1 MLLKKIEKVL
11 DTVMRFLMAIAML
24 TLLVFGT
31 WQIFTRW
38 ILKNPSTFTDE
49 LLRYVLIIAG
59 FIGSAYCF
67 YRDEHL
73 ALTLITDK
81 AKGPFKVIL
90 SVFIEACILF
100 FVVYVFIFG
109 GIKLAATATNVSSV
123 MHIPMKTLYMIE
135 PICGVLIVLA
145 RILKYVQMFSEK
157 KEKEGKEV

>member
-1 MLLKKIEKVL
+1 MKKVEKVL

-38 ILKNPSTFTDE
+38 ILGNPSTFTDE

-81 AKGPFKVIL
+81 AKGPFKLCLDI
-90 SVFIEACILF
+90 FIEICILF

-109 GIKLAATATNVSSV
+109 GFKLANTATNVSSV

-135 PICGVLIVLA
+135 PVCGILIVLA
-145 RILKYVQMFSEK
+145 RILKYVNLYTEK
-157 KEKEGKEV
+157 KGENK

>member
-1 MLLKKIEKVL
+1 MKKVEKVL
-11 DTVMRFLMAIAML
+11 DTVMRFLMALAML

-38 ILKNPSTFTDE
+38 ILGNPSTFTDE

-73 ALTLITDK
+73 ALTLVTDK
-81 AKGPFKVIL
+81 ATGTFKIIL
-90 SVFIEACILF
+90 DIFIEVCILF
-100 FVVYVFIFG
+100 FVVYVFIYG
-109 GIKLAATATNVSSV
+109 GTKLANTATNVSSV

-135 PICGVLIVLA
+135 PVCGVLIVLA
-145 RILKYVQMFSEK
+145 RILKYVNLYTEK
-157 KEKEGKEV
+157 KGENK

>member
-1 MLLKKIEKVL
+1 MKKVEKVL
-11 DTVMRFLMAIAML
+11 DTVMRFLMALAML

-38 ILKNPSTFTDE
+38 ILGSPSTFTDE

-81 AKGPFKVIL
+81 AKGPFKLCLDI
-90 SVFIEACILF
+90 FIEICILF

-109 GIKLAATATNVSSV
+109 GFKLANTATNVSSV

-135 PICGVLIVLA
+135 PVCGILIVLA
-145 RILKYVQMFSEK
+145 RILKYVNLYTEK
-157 KEKEGKEV
+157 KGENK

>member
-1 MLLKKIEKVL
+1 
-11 DTVMRFLMAIAML
+11 MRFLMALAML
-24 TLLVFGT
+24 TLLAFGT

-38 ILKNPSTFTDE
+38 VLGNPSTFTDE

-81 AKGPFKVIL
+81 AKGPFKLALDI
-90 SVFIEACILF
+90 F
-100 FVVYVFIFG
+100 FVIYVFIYG
-109 GIKLAATATNVSSV
+109 GFKLANTATNVSSV

-135 PICGVLIVLA
+135 PICGILIVLA
-145 RILKYVQMFSEK
+145 RILKYVNMYTEK
-157 KEKEGKEV
+157 KGENK

>member
-1 MLLKKIEKVL
+1 
-11 DTVMRFLMAIAML
+11 MRFLMALAML

-38 ILKNPSTFTDE
+38 VLGNPSTFTDE

-73 ALTLITDK
+73 ALTLVTDK
-81 AKGPFKVIL
+81 ATGIFKIIL
-90 SVFIEACILF
+90 DIFIEVCILF
-100 FVVYVFIFG
+100 FVVYVFIYG
-109 GIKLAATATNVSSV
+109 GTKLANTATNVSSV

-135 PICGVLIVLA
+135 PVCGVLIVLA
-145 RILKYVQMFSEK
+145 RILKYVNLYTEK
-157 KEKEGKEV
+157 KGENK

>member
-1 MLLKKIEKVL
+1 MKKVEKVL
-11 DTVMRFLMAIAML
+11 DTVMRFLMALAML
-24 TLLVFGT
+24 TLLAFGT

-38 ILKNPSTFTDE
+38 VLGNPSTFTDE

-81 AKGPFKVIL
+81 AKGPFKLCLDI
-90 SVFIEACILF
+90 FIEICILF

-109 GIKLAATATNVSSV
+109 GFKLANTATNVSSV
-123 MHIPMKTLYMIE
+123 MHIPMKSLYMVE
-135 PICGVLIVLA
+135 PVCGILIVLA
-145 RILKYVQMFSEK
+145 RILKYVNMYTEK
-157 KEKEGKEV
+157 KGENK

>member
-1 MLLKKIEKVL
+1 
-11 DTVMRFLMAIAML
+11 MRFLMALAML
-24 TLLVFGT
+24 TLLAFGT

-38 ILKNPSTFTDE
+38 VLGNPSTFTDE

-81 AKGPFKVIL
+81 AKGPFKLCLDI
-90 SVFIEACILF
+90 FIEICILF
-100 FVVYVFIFG
+100 FVIYVFIFG
-109 GIKLAATATNVSSV
+109 GFKLANTATNVSSV

-135 PICGVLIVLA
+135 PICGILIVLA
-145 RILKYVQMFSEK
+145 RILKYVNLYAEK
-157 KEKEGKEV
+157 KGENK

>member
-1 MLLKKIEKVL
+1 MKKVEKVL
-11 DTVMRFLMAIAML
+11 DTVMRFLMALAML

-38 ILKNPSTFTDE
+38 VLGNPSTFTDE

-81 AKGPFKVIL
+81 AKGPFKLCLDI
-90 SVFIEACILF
+90 FIEICILF
-100 FVVYVFIFG
+100 FVIYVFIFG
-109 GIKLAATATNVSSV
+109 GFKLANTATNVSSV

-135 PICGVLIVLA
+135 PICGILIVLA
-145 RILKYVQMFSEK
+145 RILKYVNLYAEK
-157 KEKEGKEV
+157 KGENK

>member
-1 MLLKKIEKVL
+1 
-11 DTVMRFLMAIAML
+11 MRFLMAIAML

-38 ILKNPSTFTDE
+38 VLGNPSTFTDE
-49 LLRYVLIIAG
+49 LLRYVLIISG

-81 AKGPFKVIL
+81 AKGPFKIVL
-90 SVFIEACILF
+90 DVFIEACILF
-100 FVVYVFIFG
+100 FVIYVFIFG
-109 GIKLAATATNVSSV
+109 GFKLANTATNVSSV

-135 PICGVLIVLA
+135 PICGILIVLA
-145 RILKYVQMFSEK
+145 RILKYVGLAAEK
-157 KEKEGKEV
+157 KGGNK

>member
-1 MLLKKIEKVL
+1 MKKVEKVL
-11 DTVMRFLMAIAML
+11 DTVMRFLMALAML

-38 ILKNPSTFTDE
+38 VLGNPSTFTDE

-81 AKGPFKVIL
+81 AKGPFKLCLDI
-90 SVFIEACILF
+90 FIEICILF
-100 FVVYVFIFG
+100 FVIYVFIFG
-109 GIKLAATATNVSSV
+109 GFKLANTATNVSSV
-123 MHIPMKTLYMIE
+123 MHIPMKSLYMIE
-135 PICGVLIVLA
+135 PICGILIVLA
-145 RILKYVQMFSEK
+145 RILKYVNLYTEK
-157 KEKEGKEV
+157 KGENK

>member
-1 MLLKKIEKVL
+1 
-11 DTVMRFLMAIAML
+11 MRFLMALAML

-38 ILKNPSTFTDE
+38 ILGNPSTFTDE

-81 AKGPFKVIL
+81 AKGPFKLCLDI
-90 SVFIEACILF
+90 FIEICILF
-100 FVVYVFIFG
+100 FVIYVFIFG
-109 GIKLAATATNVSSV
+109 GFKLANTATNVSSV

-135 PICGVLIVLA
+135 PVCGILIVLA
-145 RILKYVQMFSEK
+145 RILKYVNLYTEK
-157 KEKEGKEV
+157 KGENK

>member
-1 MLLKKIEKVL
+1 MKKVEKVL
-11 DTVMRFLMAIAML
+11 DTVMRFLMALAML

-38 ILKNPSTFTDE
+38 VLGNPSTFTDE

-73 ALTLITDK
+73 ALTLVTDK
-81 AKGPFKVIL
+81 ATGTFKIAL
-90 SVFIEACILF
+90 DVFIEACILF

-109 GIKLAATATNVSSV
+109 GLKLANTATNVSSV

-145 RILKYVQMFSEK
+145 RILKYVNLYTEK
-157 KEKEGKEV
+157 KGENK

>member
-1 MLLKKIEKVL
+1 
-11 DTVMRFLMAIAML
+11 MRFLMALAML

-38 ILKNPSTFTDE
+38 VLGNPSTFTDE

-81 AKGPFKVIL
+81 AKGPFKLALDI
-90 SVFIEACILF
+90 FIEICILF
-100 FVVYVFIFG
+100 FVIYVFIYG
-109 GIKLAATATNVSSV
+109 GLKLANTATNVSSV

-135 PICGVLIVLA
+135 PVCGILIVLA
-145 RILKYVQMFSEK
+145 RILKYVNLYTEK
-157 KEKEGKEV
+157 KGENK

>member
-1 MLLKKIEKVL
+1 
-11 DTVMRFLMAIAML
+11 MRFLMALAML
-24 TLLVFGT
+24 TLLAFGT

-38 ILKNPSTFTDE
+38 VLGNPSTFTDE

-81 AKGPFKVIL
+81 AKGPFKLALDI
-90 SVFIEACILF
+90 FIEVCILF
-100 FVVYVFIFG
+100 FVIYVFIFG
-109 GIKLAATATNVSSV
+109 GFKLANTATNVSSV

-135 PICGVLIVLA
+135 PVCGILIVLA
-145 RILKYVQMFSEK
+145 RILKYVNLYTEK
-157 KEKEGKEV
+157 KGENK

>member
-1 MLLKKIEKVL
+1 MKKVEKVL
-11 DTVMRFLMAIAML
+11 DTVMRFLMALAML

-38 ILKNPSTFTDE
+38 VLGNPSTFTDE

-81 AKGPFKVIL
+81 AKGPFKLIL
-90 SVFIEACILF
+90 DIFIEACILF
-100 FVVYVFIFG
+100 FVIYVFIFG
-109 GIKLAATATNVSSV
+109 GIKLANTATNVASV

-135 PICGVLIVLA
+135 PICGILIVLA
-145 RILKYVQMFSEK
+145 RILKYVNMFAEK
-157 KEKEGKEV
+157 KGENK

>member
-1 MLLKKIEKVL
+1 
-11 DTVMRFLMAIAML
+11 MRFLMAIAML

-38 ILKNPSTFTDE
+38 VLGNPSTFTDE

-81 AKGPFKVIL
+81 AKGPFKLCLDI
-90 SVFIEACILF
+90 FIEICILF
-100 FVVYVFIFG
+100 FVIYVFIFG
-109 GIKLAATATNVSSV
+109 GFKLANTATNVSSV

-135 PICGVLIVLA
+135 PICGILIVLA
-145 RILKYVQMFSEK
+145 RILKYVNLYAEK
-157 KEKEGKEV
+157 KGENK

>member
-1 MLLKKIEKVL
+1 MKKLEKVL

-135 PICGVLIVLA
+135 PVCGVLIVLA

>member
-1 MLLKKIEKVL
+1 MKKVEKVL
-11 DTVMRFLMAIAML
+11 DTVMRFLMALAML

-38 ILKNPSTFTDE
+38 VLGNPSTFTDE

-81 AKGPFKVIL
+81 AKGPFKLIL
-90 SVFIEACILF
+90 DIFIEACILF
-100 FVVYVFIFG
+100 FVIYVFIFG
-109 GIKLAATATNVSSV
+109 GIKLANTATNVSSV

-135 PICGVLIVLA
+135 PICGILIVLA
-145 RILKYVQMFSEK
+145 RILKYVNLYAEK
-157 KEKEGKEV
+157 KGENK

>member
-1 MLLKKIEKVL
+1 
-11 DTVMRFLMAIAML
+11 MRFLMALAML

-38 ILKNPSTFTDE
+38 ILGNPSTFTDE

-81 AKGPFKVIL
+81 AKGPFKLCLDI
-90 SVFIEACILF
+90 FIEICILF

-109 GIKLAATATNVSSV
+109 GFKLANTATNVSSV
-123 MHIPMKTLYMIE
+123 MHIPMNTLYMIE
-135 PICGVLIVLA
+135 PVCGILIVLA
-145 RILKYVQMFSEK
+145 RILKYVNLYTEK
-157 KEKEGKEV
+157 KGENK

>member
-1 MLLKKIEKVL
+1 MKKVEKVL
-11 DTVMRFLMAIAML
+11 DTVMRFLMALAML

-38 ILKNPSTFTDE
+38 ILGNPSTFTDE
-49 LLRYVLIIAG
+49 LLRYVLIISG

-73 ALTLITDK
+73 ALTLVTDK
-81 AKGPFKVIL
+81 AKGTFKVVL
-90 SVFIEACILF
+90 DVFIEICILF
-100 FVVYVFIFG
+100 FVIYVFIFG
-109 GIKLAATATNVSSV
+109 GAKLASTATNVSSV

-145 RILKYVQMFSEK
+145 RILKYVTMYAEK
-157 KEKEGKEV
+157 KGGSK

>member
-1 MLLKKIEKVL
+1 MKKVEKVL
-11 DTVMRFLMAIAML
+11 DTVMRFLMALAML

-38 ILKNPSTFTDE
+38 VLGNPSTFTDE

-81 AKGPFKVIL
+81 AKGPFKLCLDI
-90 SVFIEACILF
+90 FIEICILF
-100 FVVYVFIFG
+100 FVIYVFIFG
-109 GIKLAATATNVSSV
+109 GFKLANTATNVSSV

-135 PICGVLIVLA
+135 PVCGILIVLA
-145 RILKYVQMFSEK
+145 RILKYVNLYTEK
-157 KEKEGKEV
+157 KGENK

>member
-1 MLLKKIEKVL
+1 
-11 DTVMRFLMAIAML
+11 MRFLMALAML

-38 ILKNPSTFTDE
+38 VLGNPSTFTDE

-81 AKGPFKVIL
+81 AKGPFKLCLDI
-90 SVFIEACILF
+90 FIEICILF
-100 FVVYVFIFG
+100 FVIYVFIFG
-109 GIKLAATATNVSSV
+109 GFKLANTATNVSSV

-135 PICGVLIVLA
+135 PICGILIVLA
-145 RILKYVQMFSEK
+145 RILKYVNLYTEK
-157 KEKEGKEV
+157 KGENK

>member
-1 MLLKKIEKVL
+1 
-11 DTVMRFLMAIAML
+11 MRFLMALAML

-38 ILKNPSTFTDE
+38 ILGNPSTFTDE

-81 AKGPFKVIL
+81 AKGPFKLCLDI
-90 SVFIEACILF
+90 FIEICILF
-100 FVVYVFIFG
+100 FVIYVFIFG
-109 GIKLAATATNVSSV
+109 GFKLANTATNVSSV
-123 MHIPMKTLYMIE
+123 MHIPMKTLFMIE
-135 PICGVLIVLA
+135 PICGILIVLA
-145 RILKYVQMFSEK
+145 RILKYVNLYAEK
-157 KEKEGKEV
+157 KGENK

>member
-1 MLLKKIEKVL
+1 MKKVEKVL
-11 DTVMRFLMAIAML
+11 DTVMRFLMALAML

-38 ILKNPSTFTDE
+38 VLGNPSTFTDE
-49 LLRYVLIIAG
+49 LLRYVLIISG

-73 ALTLITDK
+73 ALTLVLDK
-81 AKGPFKVIL
+81 AKGPFKTVL
-90 SVFIEACILF
+90 EVFIEICILF
-100 FVVYVFIFG
+100 FVIYVFIFG
-109 GIKLAATATNVSSV
+109 GWKLAQTATNVSSV

-145 RILKYVQMFSEK
+145 RSLKYAQMITDRK
-157 KEKEGKEV
+157 GAKQ

>member
-1 MLLKKIEKVL
+1 
-11 DTVMRFLMAIAML
+11 MRFLMALAML

-38 ILKNPSTFTDE
+38 VLGNPSTFTDE

-81 AKGPFKVIL
+81 AKGPFKLCLDI
-90 SVFIEACILF
+90 FIEICILF
-100 FVVYVFIFG
+100 FVIYVFIFG
-109 GIKLAATATNVSSV
+109 GFKLANTATNVSSV
-123 MHIPMKTLYMIE
+123 MHIPMKTLFMIE
-135 PICGVLIVLA
+135 PICGILIVLA
-145 RILKYVQMFSEK
+145 RILKYVNLYTEK
-157 KEKEGKEV
+157 KGENK

>member
-1 MLLKKIEKVL
+1 
-11 DTVMRFLMAIAML
+11 MRFLMALAML

-38 ILKNPSTFTDE
+38 VLGNPSTFTDE

-73 ALTLITDK
+73 ALTLITAK
-81 AKGPFKVIL
+81 AKGPFKLALDI
-90 SVFIEACILF
+90 FIEICILF
-100 FVVYVFIFG
+100 FVIYVFIYG
-109 GIKLAATATNVSSV
+109 GFKLANTATNVSSV

-135 PICGVLIVLA
+135 PVCGILIVLA
-145 RILKYVQMFSEK
+145 RILKYVNLYTEK
-157 KEKEGKEV
+157 KGENK

>member
-1 MLLKKIEKVL
+1 MKKVEKVL
-11 DTVMRFLMAIAML
+11 DTIMRFLMALAML

-38 ILKNPSTFTDE
+38 VLGNPSTFTDE

-81 AKGPFKVIL
+81 AKGPFKLIL
-90 SVFIEACILF
+90 DIFIEACILF
-100 FVVYVFIFG
+100 FVIYVFIFG
-109 GIKLAATATNVSSV
+109 GIKLANTATNVSSV

-135 PICGVLIVLA
+135 PICGILIVLA
-145 RILKYVQMFSEK
+145 RILKYVNMFAEK
-157 KEKEGKEV
+157 KGENK